1 MNKLCSRWV
10 WYVQSAEKPR
20 TRDPCQRY
28 LSQNRPVSSLPN
40 QNEIK
45 RKPLHCHW
53 YWTWIHLQLSKVPR
67 SDPIIKIA
75 SCENMFLYVPIC
87 KNQVKKILSEN
98 KTKTN
103 SVLVSNL
110 NKVGQLWHSDV
121 KKFSSPHFK
130 GKLKIENSNFLQFLN
145 LMIKD

>member
-1 MNKLCSRWV
+1 MKLKENHCIAIGIELEIIYS
-10 WYVQSAEKPR
+10 YQK
-20 TRDPCQRY
+20 CQEVI
-28 LSQNRPVSSLPN
+28 L
-40 QNEIK
+40 IM
-45 RKPLHCHW
+45 
-53 YWTWIHLQLSKVPR
+53 
-67 SDPIIKIA
+67 KIA
-75 SCENMFLYVPIC
+75 SCENTFLFSSIRTY
-87 KNQVKKILSEN
+87 QVKKILSEN

-130 GKLKIENSNFLQFLN
+130 GKLKTENSNFLQFLN